1 MNKNSNI
8 TYISETISQMDEIQK
23 KYLGKK
29 YHVRKKYV
37 NSKKRKKLNP
47 VKVCSFLSQLE
58 KKYPEKW
65 GYGFKTVQGGR
76 VGSKR

>member
-8 TYISETISQMDEIQK
+8 SYISDTISQMDEIQK

-37 NSKKRKKLNP
+37 NSKKRKKLQW
-47 VKVCSFLSQLE
+47 C
-58 KKYPEKW
+58 
-65 GYGFKTVQGGR
+65 T
-76 VGSKR
+76 